1 MRVSFTSAEAA
12 ETSIKKISLAE
23 ARRLDTETTSTSVDG
38 GLLSQYSELS
48 NAKGLAIFSASDVE
62 SKLGPHYLQ
71 RLNKS
76 GIKAVTVPD
85 DMAKAHGYKGESVI
99 LDVIALRGRARFNIQ
114 SNPAG
119 GDQQKFL
126 IKFS

>member
-76 GIKAVTVPD
+76 GIKAVAVPD
-85 DMAKAHGYKGESVI
+85 AIANTYGYEGGRVI
-99 LDVIALRGRARFNIQ
+99 LDVITLRNRASFNIQ
-114 SNPAG
+114 NNPAEG
-119 GDQQKFL
+119 APPKFC
-126 IKFS
+126 IKPS